1 MPATTRQFD
10 LVPRIAVAALT
21 LAVSGPNFAPM
32 RPDSVVAAERVIA
45 SASELYAEAQALEGV
60 WTPVKRTFGEELKLH
75 VFRFRELGPVFFVAF
90 DYNLPFLGRRGM
102 PLAPLGLKIVDGAKS
117 LTLPKPRKP
126 TDRNAG
132 TDSQALVPCAYELR
146 DDVLML
152 TGEYDLG
159 LRKLSITGEWRRL
172 PGPHPPR
179 VFDWKHLRPAPTST
193 RP

>member
-1 MPATTRQFD
+1 MPATTHFD
-10 LVPRIAVAALT
+10 FVPRIAVASLT
-21 LAVSGPNFAPM
+21 LVLSGPSLAPM
-32 RPDSVVAAERVIA
+32 RSDSVSAAELAPA
-45 SASELYAEAQALEGV
+45 SSSEPYAEAQALEGV
-60 WTPVKRTFGEELKLH
+60 WTPVKRTFGEEVKLH

-90 DYNLPFLGRRGM
+90 DYNLPFLGRRGT
-102 PLAPLGLKIVDGAKS
+102 PLAPLGLKIVDGSKS

-126 TDRNAG
+126 TERNAG
-132 TDSQALVPCAYELR
+132 TDSQGLVPCKYELR

-172 PGPHPPR
+172 PGPPPPR
-179 VFDWKHLRPAPTST
+179 VFDWKYLRTAPTST